1 MIIQFQKKNGPEE
14 RKEGEGKE
22 GNCIESC
29 IPNFEYYTFSVNFQL
44 PEANEVAL
52 HVQ

>member
-22 GNCIESC
+22 GNCIKIMYS
-29 IPNFEYYTFSVNFQL
+29 
-44 PEANEVAL
+44 
-52 HVQ
+52 